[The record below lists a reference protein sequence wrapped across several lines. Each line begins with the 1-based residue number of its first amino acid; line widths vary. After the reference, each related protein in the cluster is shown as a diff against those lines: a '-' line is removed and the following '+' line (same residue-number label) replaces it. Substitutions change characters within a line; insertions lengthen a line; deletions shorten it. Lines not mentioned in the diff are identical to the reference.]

1 MKENFLWGAS
11 TSAFQ
16 VEGAAFEDGKGL
28 TVADVRSAKK
38 KDLQMDTTVSV
49 DHYHNLEEDVLL
61 MKELGMKSYRFSIS
75 WARIFPN
82 GIEEEPNKKGLDFY
96 RDVFEELKKY
106 NIEPLVT
113 ISHYDTPLY
122 LEEELD
128 GWKNRKLISLFDR
141 YTEVL
146 FNEYKGLVKYW
157 LTFNE
162 INSLLMFKDF
172 IHNMSKDDIANNYK
186 ALHNQFVASARAVQ
200 RAH

>member
-1 MKENFLWGAS
+1 M
-11 TSAFQ
+11 
-16 VEGAAFEDGKGL
+16 
-28 TVADVRSAKK
+28 
-38 KDLQMDTTVSV
+38 
-49 DHYHNLEEDVLL
+49 
-61 MKELGMKSYRFSIS
+61 SIS
-75 WARIFPN
+75 WSRIFPN

-106 NIEPLVT
+106 NIETLVT
-113 ISHYDTPLY
+113 SSHYDTPIY

-172 IHNMSKDDIANNYK
+172 IPNMSKEDIANNYQ

-200 RAH
+200 RAHSIDPEYKVGC